1 MEEKK
6 IEPWFVSLVSK
17 KFHGIEPTTF
27 LPTNDKK
34 KKKMLNKYEL
44 LNFHR
49 CSYKNSCFSELLC
62 NSSVLVWMVYS
73 HKDALKDLALD
84 LVSNFSFE
92 SLLYFVYNFE

>member
-34 KKKMLNKYEL
+34 KKNAKQIWTAK
-44 LNFHR
+44 
-49 CSYKNSCFSELLC
+49 FSQ
-62 NSSVLVWMVYS
+62 V
-73 HKDALKDLALD
+73 
-84 LVSNFSFE
+84 
-92 SLLYFVYNFE
+92 